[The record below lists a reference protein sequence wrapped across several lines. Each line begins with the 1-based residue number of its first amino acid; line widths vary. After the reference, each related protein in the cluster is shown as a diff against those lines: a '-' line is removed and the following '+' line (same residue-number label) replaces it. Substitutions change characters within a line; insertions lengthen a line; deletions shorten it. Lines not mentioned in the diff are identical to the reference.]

1 MFPPDT
7 WMNFS
12 LIYSLVFLIKR
23 DFDVDLACDI
33 FLTFFFF
40 MGIVFLSF
48 YVRTLIIYFSTG
60 IIPDK
65 FV

>member
-33 FLTFFFF
+33 FLFFFF
-40 MGIVFLSF
+40 YGNCFPFILRSNVDYIFFDRNYS
-48 YVRTLIIYFSTG
+48 
-60 IIPDK
+60 
-65 FV
+65 

>member
-33 FLTFFFF
+33 FLFFFF
-40 MGIVFLSF
+40 LWE
-48 YVRTLIIYFSTG
+48 LFSLHFT
-60 IIPDK
+60 
-65 FV
+65 FER